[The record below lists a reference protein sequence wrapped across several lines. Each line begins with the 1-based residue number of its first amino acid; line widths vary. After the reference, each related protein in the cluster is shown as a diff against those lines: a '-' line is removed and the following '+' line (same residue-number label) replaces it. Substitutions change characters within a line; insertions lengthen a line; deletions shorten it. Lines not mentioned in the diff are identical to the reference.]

1 MSKSSDAIRIA
12 TQRPGRFPHASLGTL
27 LWCTIVWV
35 MLWGEVSPGN
45 IISGF
50 ILALVITS
58 IAPFPAMRFDGR
70 FRPRALVILALHF
83 VYDLIF
89 SSFQQ
94 AYFIARRKHP
104 RSAIIRVRLRAESD
118 MYLAMTA
125 GLSGGVRGTVRVEA
139 DAATGTLYIHVFDI
153 GLAGGVSAAHASILD
168 LEERILRAFASRDEL
183 IRAGF
188 VPGPT
193 KKAGMLPV
201 PFAPAYEPEEES

>member
-1 MSKSSDAIRIA
+1 
-12 TQRPGRFPHASLGTL
+12 
-27 LWCTIVWV
+27 
-35 MLWGEVSPGN
+35 
-45 IISGF
+45 
-50 ILALVITS
+50 
-58 IAPFPAMRFDGR
+58 MRFDGR

-125 GLSGGVRGTVRVEA
+125 GMSAVVPGTVPVEA

-201 PFAPAYEPEEES
+201 PFAPVYEPEEES